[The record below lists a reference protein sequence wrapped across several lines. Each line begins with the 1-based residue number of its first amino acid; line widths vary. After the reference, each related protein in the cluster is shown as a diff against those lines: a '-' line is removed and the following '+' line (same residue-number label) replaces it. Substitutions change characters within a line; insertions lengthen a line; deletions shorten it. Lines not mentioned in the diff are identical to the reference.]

1 MSRVVADDNSGI
13 GERDDPLNWWNSF
26 EVNIF
31 GVYNFVRPAL
41 KYLEK
46 NSGYAIIISTVS
58 AQLRFLN
65 ISDYGKFSH
74 RTRALQEID

>member
-1 MSRVVADDNSGI
+1 MLADDRLGI

-26 EVNIF
+26 EVNVF
-31 GVYNFVRPAL
+31 GVYNFARPAL

-46 NSGYAIIISTVS
+46 NNGYAIIISTVS

>member
-1 MSRVVADDNSGI
+1 MLADDHLGI

-26 EVNIF
+26 EVNVF
-31 GVYNFVRPAL
+31 GVYNFERPAL

-46 NSGYAIIISTVS
+46 NNGCAIIISTVS

-74 RTRALQEID
+74 RRRALQEID